1 MLKLYNIL
9 YIADT
14 ERITMLKNQTKIKN
28 FLRKL
33 SKYVFYSISAV
44 IILVIFIIVALQIFS
59 FYEKSKFINNCLAE
73 GYSQEHCQS
82 VWGEIDALN

>member
-73 GYSQEHCQS
+73 GHSQEYCQS